1 MKNFISILR
10 KLEHKKLASLGL
22 RGKVLDLGGS
32 KTSYYYKLIKND
44 NNDVVVLNIDPGAR
58 PDIFADLED
67 KLPIKDLSFDAVLA
81 VNVLEHIYQYQNLIR
96 ESHRVLK
103 PGGVF
108 IGVVPFLFNIHPSP
122 HDYFRY
128 TADAL
133 KNIFKNSGFTDIRVE
148 TLGCGVMGSRFFL
161 LQNFLPNFLH
171 PVFEKISIAEDKFLY
186 FIAKKLGKQYNP
198 DNYPL
203 GYFFTAKKP

>member
-22 RGKVLDLGGS
+22 RGRILDLGGS
-32 KTSYYYKLIKND
+32 KTSYYYKLVKND
-44 NNDVVVLNIDPGAR
+44 NNDIVVLNIDRDAK
-58 PDIFADLED
+58 PDIFADLEN
-67 KLPIKDLSFDAVLA
+67 KLPIKDFSFDAVLA
-81 VNVLEHIYQYQNLIR
+81 VNVLEHIYHYQNLIK
-96 ESHRVLK
+96 ESYRVLK

-108 IGVVPFLFNIHPSP
+108 VGVVPFIFNIHPSP
-122 HDYFRY
+122 RDYFRY

-133 KNIFKNSGFTDIRVE
+133 KNIFKDSGFTNIEMEV
-148 TLGCGVMGSRFFL
+148 LGYGVMSSRFLL

-171 PVFEKISIAEDKFLY
+171 FIFEKISVLEDKFLY

-203 GYFFTAKKP
+203 GYFFIAKKP